1 MPKISVVIPVYNV
14 EKYIR
19 QCLDSAINQTLEDIE
34 IICVDDGSTDSC
46 PQILDEYAAKDT
58 RIKVIH
64 KKNSGYG
71 HSMNVGMDAATGK
84 YFAIL
89 ESDDIIHLKMYEEL
103 YEIAERYQVDIVKA
117 DFCRFK
123 INDGVM
129 VCEQAKIAKPHLY
142 NRVLNADRDAQS
154 IIMDASLY
162 TWSGIYKRSFLYENG
177 IRHNE
182 TPGASYQDNGF
193 WFQTMASAQSV
204 YFVDRSYY
212 MLRRD
217 NPNSSVMSRGKVYC
231 VRDEYEFVLQF
242 LKDRPELYSKTIK
255 YYWWARFGAYRYSY
269 RRIAEE
275 YKMEFLLH
283 FQQVFSQVETTE
295 LDQNIFARKSWND
308 LQEILRNPEH
318 FNAKHEKETQRLTQP
333 RTKWNR
339 LMWCYQD
346 NGLKYT
352 IVHILERVGSKVGI
366 KSKKEQ
372 FKIYSVKP
380 ISKDIRSIERN
391 LSHRMDDIVGTLEL
405 QSEQMKQIIK
415 QQELLLQLYTM
426 RESATK
432 KEAEEV

>member
-1 MPKISVVIPVYNV
+1 M
-14 EKYIR
+14 
-19 QCLDSAINQTLEDIE
+19 
-34 IICVDDGSTDSC
+34 
-46 PQILDEYAAKDT
+46 
-58 RIKVIH
+58 
-64 KKNSGYG
+64 
-71 HSMNVGMDAATGK
+71 
-84 YFAIL
+84 
-89 ESDDIIHLKMYEEL
+89 
-103 YEIAERYQVDIVKA
+103 
-117 DFCRFK
+117 
-123 INDGVM
+123 
-129 VCEQAKIAKPHLY
+129 
-142 NRVLNADRDAQS
+142 
-154 IIMDASLY
+154 
-162 TWSGIYKRSFLYENG
+162 
-177 IRHNE
+177 
-182 TPGASYQDNGF
+182 
-193 WFQTMASAQSV
+193 
-204 YFVDRSYY
+204 
-212 MLRRD
+212 
-217 NPNSSVMSRGKVYC
+217 
-231 VRDEYEFVLQF
+231 
-242 LKDRPELYSKTIK
+242 
-255 YYWWARFGAYRYSY
+255 
-269 RRIAEE
+269 
-275 YKMEFLLH
+275 
-283 FQQVFSQVETTE
+283 FSQVETTE